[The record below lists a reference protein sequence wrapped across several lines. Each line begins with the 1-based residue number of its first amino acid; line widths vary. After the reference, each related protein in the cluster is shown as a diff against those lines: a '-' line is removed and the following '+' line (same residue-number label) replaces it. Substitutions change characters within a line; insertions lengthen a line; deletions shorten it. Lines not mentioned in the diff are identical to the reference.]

1 MGKSLSSLEKDNQR
15 RLKIG
20 KWVYKRDWKK
30 KPGDAGQWPQSKKTE
45 AVLTWMTCGNLTTT
59 SALVGVGYP
68 TLKLWKRQPWWK
80 EAIQGFHDDDKTELD
95 ARYQKIIRKALTVVE
110 DRLDNGNFQLDQKTG
125 KILRIPVALSESH
138 RVAKDLVAQQQILR
152 QEKTQEV
159 QVNETIN
166 DKLVKLASQFA
177 EMAMGKAKTVNTYDM
192 VEEQTALEAPQGDKT
207 ASVIPEVGQTL
218 ENRVES
224 L

>member
-1 MGKSLSSLEKDNQR
+1 M
-15 RLKIG
+15 G

-30 KPGDAGQWPQSKKTE
+30 KPGDPGMWPQSKKTE

-95 ARYQKIIRKALTVVE
+95 ARYQKIIRKALAVVE

-125 KILRIPVALSESH
+125 RILRIPVAMTESH
-138 RVAKDLVAQQQILR
+138 RVAKDLVQQQQAFR
-152 QEKTQEV
+152 QEKSNEV
-159 QVNETIN
+159 AVNETIN

-192 VEEQTALEAPQGDKT
+192 VEEQTVLEAPG
-207 ASVIPEVGQTL
+207 ASEILSVIPEVHPNT
-218 ENRVES
+218 
-224 L
+224 